1 MHLRRTYVKIKEH
14 NLPLPPADKVLFLK
28 QVQHELDETRQEA
41 EEAYALDNE
50 IDPIPDSAY
59 NDTLVLL
66 KMLCNYKLPM
76 PEVSWAE
83 DGSFSI
89 RWHLDEGII
98 TMGIYGDDL
107 VIYNAFFKEKRQFEG
122 ICALSDTP
130 MLSGFL
136 TMLILILNRIEVV
149 NVKRIRNHCSE
160 TLEFL

>member
-1 MHLRRTYVKIKEH
+1 METLQTEIE
-14 NLPLPPADKVLFLK
+14 PAASSTDKALFRK
-28 QVQHELDETRQEA
+28 QVQRELDETRREA
-41 EEAYALDNE
+41 EEAYALDKE

-66 KMLCNYKLPM
+66 EMLCNYKLPM

-89 RWHLDEGII
+89 GWYLDKGII
-98 TMGIYGDDL
+98 TIGIYGDDL
-107 VIYNAFFKEKRQFEG
+107 VIYNAFFEEKRQFEG

-136 TMLILILNRIEVV
+136 EVLTNILM
-149 NVKRIRNHCSE
+149 
-160 TLEFL
+160 

>member
-1 MHLRRTYVKIKEH
+1 METLQTEIK
-14 NLPLPPADKVLFLK
+14 PAASSTDKMLFRK
-28 QVQHELDETRQEA
+28 QVQHELDEIRQEA

-66 KMLCNYKLPM
+66 EMLCNYKLPM
-76 PEVSWAE
+76 PEISWAE

-89 RWHLDEGII
+89 GWYLDDGII
-98 TMGIYGDDL
+98 TMGIYGDNL
-107 VIYNAFFKEKRQFEG
+107 VIYTAFFEEKRQFEG

-136 TMLILILNRIEVV
+136 KMLKNILM
-149 NVKRIRNHCSE
+149 
-160 TLEFL
+160 